1 MGLPDKRTHRTGSA
15 NEAEVA
21 GDSNDRSKGQSELTP
36 FKIALAGLLC
46 LATAM
51 GIGRFAFTPL
61 LPMMLNDGV
70 IDLLGASVLA
80 SANYLGYLVGA
91 LLCTFQPWLWR
102 YLGRRFGWLPQVAA
116 STWVRAGLAATSLLT
131 LGMALHVPALW
142 PVLRFV
148 AGVASAFVFIFTSGW
163 CLSQLA
169 AQHASRLGGVMYAGP
184 GAGIAFSGLL
194 ASGMVSLHASAA
206 AGWLVLGV
214 LACGLTALVWP
225 VFDRTATASTLTSAM
240 SSTAPGSSA
249 SGNTERTTAAAG
261 RKQML
266 LLALAYG
273 LAGFGYIITA
283 TFLPVIARQALPGSR
298 WLDMFWPLFGLAVMA
313 GALLTT
319 RLSLKGDLR
328 YLLAGCY
335 GVQALGVGVTVWS
348 PTLFGFVAGSLLLG
362 IPFTAIT
369 FFAMQEVR
377 RLRPDAMSSH
387 MGLLT
392 AVYGLGQ
399 IAGPPLVAVL
409 LRRSASVGEG
419 FTLSLEVAAATLV
432 TGAVMYLW
440 IARAYP
446 VAISPEMKS

>member
-1 MGLPDKRTHRTGSA
+1 MALLKTGTNAANIAEGVNGHPDS
-15 NEAEVA
+15 
-21 GDSNDRSKGQSELTP
+21 TP
-36 FKIALAGLLC
+36 LKIALAGLLC

-61 LPMMLNDGV
+61 LPMMLSDGV

-102 YLGRRFGWLPQVAA
+102 RFGWLPQVAA

-131 LGMALHVPALW
+131 LGMALHFPALW
-142 PVLRFV
+142 PVLRFA

-169 AQHASRLGGVMYAGP
+169 ARHASRLGGVMYAGP
-184 GAGIAFSGLL
+184 GGGIAFSGLL
-194 ASGMVSLHASAA
+194 ASGMVSLHWTAA
-206 AGWLVLGV
+206 TGWLILGV
-214 LACGLTALVWP
+214 LACVLTAVVWPTFYKTAAPSPLTAAVSVSPATPSVSGLTN
-225 VFDRTATASTLTSAM
+225 TS
-240 SSTAPGSSA
+240 P
-249 SGNTERTTAAAG
+249 G

-283 TFLPVIARQALPGSR
+283 TFLPVIAREALPGSR

-319 RLSLKGDLR
+319 RISLKGDLR

-335 GVQALGVGVTVWS
+335 VVQALGVGVTVWS

-362 IPFTAIT
+362 TPFTAIT

-377 RLRPDAMSSH
+377 RLRPLAASSN

-399 IAGPPLVAVL
+399 IAGPPLVAL
-409 LRRSASVGEG
+409 LLKHSQSLGEG
-419 FTLSLEVAAATLV
+419 FTLSLEIAASTLV
-432 TGAVMYLW
+432 VGAVMYVW
-440 IARAYP
+440 MARAYP
-446 VAISPEMKS
+446 MAVYPDTQH

>member
-1 MGLPDKRTHRTGSA
+1 MGLLKTGTSA
-15 NEAEVA
+15 ANTAEDA
-21 GDSNDRSKGQSELTP
+21 MNHPETTP
-36 FKIALAGLLC
+36 LRIALAGLLC

-61 LPMMLNDGV
+61 LPMMLSDGV

-102 YLGRRFGWLPQVAA
+102 RFGWLPQVAA
-116 STWVRAGLAATSLLT
+116 STWVKAGLAATSLLT
-131 LGMALHVPALW
+131 LGMALHFPALW
-142 PVLRFV
+142 PVLRFA

-169 AQHASRLGGVMYAGP
+169 ARHASGLGGVMYAGP

-194 ASGMVSLHASAA
+194 ASGMVSLHWTAA
-206 AGWLVLGV
+206 TGWLILGV

-225 VFDRTATASTLTSAM
+225 TFYKTAAPAPLAVAVSSHSATPSASVLADTTAS
-240 SSTAPGSSA
+240 
-249 SGNTERTTAAAG
+249 

-283 TFLPVIARQALPGSR
+283 TFLPVIARQALPGSQ
-298 WLDMFWPLFGLAVMA
+298 WLDMFWPLFGLSVMA

-319 RLSLKGDLR
+319 RISLKGDLR

-335 GVQALGVGVTVWS
+335 VVQALGVGVTVWS

-362 IPFTAIT
+362 APFTAIT

-377 RLRPDAMSSH
+377 RLRPLAASST

-399 IAGPPLVAVL
+399 IAGPPLVAL
-409 LRRSASVGEG
+409 LLKNSNSLGEG
-419 FTLSLEVAAATLV
+419 FTLSLEIAAATLV
-432 TGAVMYLW
+432 AGAAMYVW
-440 IARAYP
+440 MVRAYP
-446 VAISPEMKS
+446 MSR

>member
-1 MGLPDKRTHRTGSA
+1 MALLKPDA
-15 NEAEVA
+15 AQA
-21 GDSNDRSKGQSELTP
+21 QNDISSPISSLR
-36 FKIALAGLLC
+36 IALAGLLC

-61 LPMMLNDGV
+61 LPMMLSDGV
-70 IDLLGASVLA
+70 IDLPSASVLA

-91 LLCTFQPWLWR
+91 LWCTFQPWLWR
-102 YLGRRFGWLPQVAA
+102 RFGWLPQVTAP
-116 STWVRAGLAATSLLT
+116 TWVKAGLAATSLLT
-131 LGMALHVPALW
+131 LGMALYFPALPALW
-142 PVLRFV
+142 PVLRFA
-148 AGVASAFVFIFTSGW
+148 AGVASALVFIFTSGW

-169 AQHASRLGGVMYAGP
+169 VRQASHLGGVMYAGP
-184 GAGIAFSGLL
+184 GVGIAFSGLL
-194 ASGMVSLHASAA
+194 ASGMVSLHWSAA
-206 AGWLVLGV
+206 AGWLILGV
-214 LACGLTALVWP
+214 LACVLTALVWP
-225 VFDRTATASTLTSAM
+225 TFYKTAAPITPTAVANASA
-240 SSTAPGSSA
+240 ASSA
-249 SGNTERTTAAAG
+249 SGQGHTSAG
-261 RKQML
+261 RHQLL

-319 RLSLKGDLR
+319 RLSLKQDLR

-335 GVQALGVGVTVWS
+335 VVQALGVGVTVWS
-348 PTLFGFVAGSLLLG
+348 PSLLGFVAGSLLLG
-362 IPFTAIT
+362 VPFTAIT

-377 RLRPDAMSSH
+377 RLRPLTAPSA

-409 LRRSASVGEG
+409 LKRSASLGEG
-419 FTLSLEVAAATLV
+419 FTLSLEIAAATLV
-432 TGAVMYLW
+432 VGAVLYVWM
-440 IARAYP
+440 ARVFPMAAHSNVQP
-446 VAISPEMKS
+446 

>member
-1 MGLPDKRTHRTGSA
+1 MGLLKTGTSIA
-15 NEAEVA
+15 NPVNPAEGA
-21 GDSNDRSKGQSELTP
+21 RGQHDMTP
-36 FKIALAGLLC
+36 LKIALAGLLC

-61 LPMMLNDGV
+61 LPMMLSDGV

-102 YLGRRFGWLPQVAA
+102 RFGWLPQVAA

-131 LGMALHVPALW
+131 LGMALHFPALW
-142 PVLRFV
+142 PVLRFA

-169 AQHASRLGGVMYAGP
+169 ARHASRLGGVMYAGP

-194 ASGMVSLHASAA
+194 ASGMVSLHWTAST
-206 AGWLVLGV
+206 GWLILGV
-214 LACGLTALVWP
+214 LACGLTVVVWP
-225 VFDRTATASTLTSAM
+225 TFYKTAVLSPLTAAVSGQSA
-240 SSTAPGSSA
+240 TPGA
-249 SGNTERTTAAAG
+249 SGLSDTPAG

-298 WLDMFWPLFGLAVMA
+298 WLDMFWPLFGLGVMA

-319 RLSLKGDLR
+319 RISLKGDLR

-335 GVQALGVGVTVWS
+335 VVQALGVGVTVWS
-348 PTLFGFVAGSLLLG
+348 PTLSGFVAGSLLLG
-362 IPFTAIT
+362 TPFTAIT

-377 RLRPDAMSSH
+377 RLRPLAPSST

-399 IAGPPLVAVL
+399 IAGPPLVAL
-409 LRRSASVGEG
+409 LLKNSNSLGEG
-419 FTLSLEVAAATLV
+419 FTLSLEVAATTLV
-432 TGAVMYLW
+432 VGAIMYVW
-440 IARAYP
+440 MVKAYP
-446 VAISPEMKS
+446 MSR

>member
-1 MGLPDKRTHRTGSA
+1 MGLSGTGTNGA
-15 NEAEVA
+15 NAHA
-21 GDSNDRSKGQSELTP
+21 DITP
-36 FKIALAGLLC
+36 WAIALAGLFC

-61 LPMMLNDGV
+61 LPMMLSDGV

-102 YLGRRFGWLPQVAA
+102 RFTWLPPVAA

-131 LGMALHVPALW
+131 LGMALQLPALW
-142 PVLRFV
+142 PVLRFA
-148 AGVASAFVFIFTSGW
+148 AGVASAFVFIYTSGW
-163 CLSQLA
+163 CMSQLA
-169 AQHASRLGGVMYAGP
+169 ARQASRLGGVMYAGP

-194 ASGMVSLHASAA
+194 ASGMVSLHWTAA
-206 AGWLVLGV
+206 AGWLILGV
-214 LACGLTALVWP
+214 LACVLTTVVWP
-225 VFDRTATASTLTSAM
+225 TFNRTAAPLSM
-240 SSTAPGSSA
+240 SSAVSAA
-249 SGNTERTTAAAG
+249 SGAAAHADSG
-261 RKQML
+261 DNKQML

-328 YLLAGCY
+328 HLLAACY
-335 GVQALGVGVTVWS
+335 FVQALGVAVTVWS
-348 PTLFGFVAGSLLLG
+348 PTLAGFVAGSLLLG

-377 RLRPDAMSSH
+377 RLRPLATSSY

-409 LRRSASVGEG
+409 LRHSKSVGEG
-419 FTLSLEVAAATLV
+419 FTLSLEIAAATLV
-432 TGAVMYLW
+432 VGALMYLW
-440 IARAYP
+440 LARAYP
-446 VAISPEMKS
+446 MAVHSGAES

>member
-1 MGLPDKRTHRTGSA
+1 MGLSENLSNGTTGA
-15 NEAEVA
+15 
-21 GDSNDRSKGQSELTP
+21 KGHPEITP
-36 FKIALAGLLC
+36 WAIALAGLLC

-61 LPMMLNDGV
+61 LPMMLSDGV
-70 IDLLGASVLA
+70 IDLMGASVLA

-102 YLGRRFGWLPQVAA
+102 RFRRLPQVAA

-131 LGMALHVPALW
+131 LGMALHFPALW
-142 PVLRFV
+142 PVLRFA

-169 AQHASRLGGVMYAGP
+169 ARHASSLGGVMYAGP

-194 ASGMVSLHASAA
+194 ASGMASLHWTAA
-206 AGWLVLGV
+206 AGWLILGV
-214 LACGLTALVWP
+214 LACVLTAVVWP
-225 VFDRTATASTLTSAM
+225 TFYRTAAASNPTSAAASTLA
-240 SSTAPGSSA
+240 ASSA
-249 SGNTERTTAAAG
+249 SDAADSAAG

-283 TFLPVIARQALPGSR
+283 TFLPVIAREALPGSR
-298 WLDMFWPLFGLAVMA
+298 WLDMFWPLFGLSVMA

-328 YLLAGCY
+328 HLLAGCY
-335 GVQALGVGVTVWS
+335 FVQALGVGVTVWS

-377 RLRPDAMSSH
+377 RLRPLAASSY

-399 IAGPPLVAVL
+399 IAGPPLVALL
-409 LRRSASVGEG
+409 LRHSHSLGEG
-419 FTLSLEVAAATLV
+419 FTLSLEIAATTLV
-432 TGAVMYLW
+432 AGAVMYVW
-440 IARAYP
+440 MARAYP
-446 VAISPEMKS
+446 MAVHASAQS